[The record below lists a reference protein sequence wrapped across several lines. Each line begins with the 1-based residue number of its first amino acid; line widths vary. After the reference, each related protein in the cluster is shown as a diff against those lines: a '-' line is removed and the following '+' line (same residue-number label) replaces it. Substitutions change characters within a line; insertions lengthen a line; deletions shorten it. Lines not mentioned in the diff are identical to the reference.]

1 MTTQAALGFSRL
13 AVFAAAM
20 VACAA
25 ASPPAS
31 AAGTADSSSEI
42 VVQAL
47 ALLGVPYRWGG
58 EDPARGLDCSG
69 LVRHVFKTVVS
80 LDLPRRSQEMSRLG
94 YRVTRADLRAGDLL
108 FFNTLGYPNSHVALY
123 VGGGRFVHAPGRNSQ
138 VRIDGLDDHYWS
150 GRFNEARRI
159 EFAASTVAREAH
171 VAVPRVW
178 KDDDFPE
185 GP

>member
-1 MTTQAALGFSRL
+1 MTTLAVFGSSRL
-13 AVFAAAM
+13 AVFAAAW
-20 VACAA
+20 VALA
-25 ASPPAS
+25 ASTPAAS
-31 AAGTADSSSEI
+31 AAGVADSHSEI
-42 VVQAL
+42 VIQAL

-69 LVRHVFKTVVS
+69 LVRHVYKTVVA

-94 YRVTRADLRAGDLL
+94 YQVTRADLRAGDLL

-123 VGGGRFVHAPGRNSQ
+123 VGSGRFVHAPSRNGQ
-138 VRIDGLDDHYWS
+138 VRIDGLDDRYWS
-150 GRFNEARRI
+150 ARFNGARRI
-159 EFAASTVAREAH
+159 EFAGLIASREHGPTAL
-171 VAVPRVW
+171 RVW